1 MAETPSN
8 GHAPDGQHTN
18 ANGTPAPPVPVM
30 PRVAAP
36 KGVRAARAFDG
47 SPLPAEEP
55 ETTAFDQAL
64 EDDETETQATE
75 DAPATYSETDYRS
88 DLQDTFLDSING
100 DAARNGAPPLGISI
114 EKTDESDDDDELGT
128 DELGTDETSGFDAY
142 APAGYDEDDDPD
154 PYGNNEPDLEAAGI
168 DALATIEGEQLFAD
182 DGAGGDDGTITSAGG
197 GDGGDGPTDTA
208 LSTGGSGRP
217 DTPKD
222 QELGLFEHL
231 SELRSRIIY
240 AVLGVM
246 LVMCITWNYALP
258 IQGWFSAPINRVLNS
273 NGVFKGELISTDPTA
288 FFTLQFQSSLLA
300 ALIIAAP
307 WVSFQVWRFIEPAL
321 TNSERRYTLVLV
333 PFSSVLF
340 FMGAALGYFCA
351 PLFFQ
356 FFLQF
361 QPPGVAAQWKYDES
375 VILMAKMLL
384 IFGLAFQVPIVIIFG
399 HKIGLISRN
408 LLIEYWRHAVVAIFI
423 VVAVLTPTW
432 DPFTMT
438 ACALPPCLLY
448 LLSIWLVKWL

>member
-8 GHAPDGQHTN
+8 GHAPDGQPIHTN
-18 ANGTPAPPVPVM
+18 GAPVQAQPAM

-36 KGVRAARAFDG
+36 EGVRSARAFDG
-47 SPLPAEEP
+47 SPMADETRENSAE
-55 ETTAFDQAL
+55 TAQTVAFDDAL
-64 EDDETETQATE
+64 E
-75 DAPATYSETDYRS
+75 S
-88 DLQDTFLDSING
+88 DLRASLAHQSNGQTNGQSNGRAPDSSEIES
-100 DAARNGAPPLGISI
+100 APPLGISI
-114 EKTDESDDDDELGT
+114 EKVGPNEMGEPEDADSTN
-128 DELGTDETSGFDAY
+128 GFAAY
-142 APAGYDEDDDPD
+142 APENFRESDDDPD
-154 PYGNNEPDLEAAGI
+154 PYRNNDLAAAGMGAI
-168 DALATIEGEQLFAD
+168 GADVIEGEQLFAD
-182 DGAGGDDGTITSAGG
+182 DGAGGDN
-197 GDGGDGPTDTA
+197 GDPPSNDTA
-208 LSTGGSGRP
+208 LAASGGNGRP
-217 DTPKD
+217 NTPRDKE
-222 QELGLFEHL
+222 QGLFDHL
-231 SELRSRIIY
+231 NELRSRLLYSVVGI
-240 AVLGVM
+240 M
-246 LVMCITWNYALP
+246 LVMCVTWRYALP
-258 IQGWFSAPINRVLNS
+258 IQGWFSAPITRVLHA
-273 NGVFKGELISTDPTA
+273 NGGKGELISTDPTA

-300 ALIIAAP
+300 ALLLAAP
-307 WVSFQVWRFIEPAL
+307 WILFQVWRFVEPAL

-340 FMGAALGYFCA
+340 FLGATLGYLCS

-384 IFGLAFQVPIVIIFG
+384 IFGLAFQVPIIIIFG
-399 HKIGLISRN
+399 NKIGLLSRN
-408 LLIEYWRHAVVAIFI
+408 LLIEYWRHAVVVIFI

>member
-1 MAETPSN
+1 MAENPSN
-8 GHAPDGQHTN
+8 GHAPDGQSTTN
-18 ANGTPAPPVPVM
+18 GDAPVVP
-30 PRVAAP
+30 RIAAP
-36 KGVRAARAFDG
+36 QGARSARAFDG
-47 SPLPAEEP
+47 SPIVNEEN
-55 ETTAFDQAL
+55 DAL
-64 EDDETETQATE
+64 ENMDVATH
-75 DAPATYSETDYRS
+75 DVSPNDYRS
-88 DLQDTFLDSING
+88 DFHESFAG
-100 DAARNGAPPLGISI
+100 DMSGSQSAAPLGIAI
-114 EKTDESDDDDELGT
+114 EKDERETHGFEAFAPDNIQELEENTDSLGRADDAATSSELDVIATDVIATDAIGADNFATDVTGT
-128 DELGTDETSGFDAY
+128 D
-142 APAGYDEDDDPD
+142 
-154 PYGNNEPDLEAAGI
+154 I
-168 DALATIEGEQLFAD
+168 IEGEQLFAD
-182 DGAGGDDGTITSAGG
+182 DGAGGEPPFDN
-197 GDGGDGPTDTA
+197 TA
-208 LSTGGSGRP
+208 LATSGAAGRP

-222 QELGLFEHL
+222 QEAGLFEHL
-231 SELRSRIIY
+231 AELRSRIIY

-246 LVMCITWNYALP
+246 VVMCLTWRYALE
-258 IQGWFSAPINRVLNS
+258 IQGWFSAPITRVLQA
-273 NGVFKGELISTDPTA
+273 NGGKGILISTDPTA

-300 ALIIAAP
+300 ALLLAAP
-307 WVSFQVWRFIEPAL
+307 WVLFQVWRFVEPAL

-384 IFGLAFQVPIVIIFG
+384 IFGMAFQVPIVIIFG
-399 HKIGLISRN
+399 NKIGLLSRN
-408 LLIEYWRHAVVAIFI
+408 LLIEYWRHAVIVIFI
-423 VVAVLTPTW
+423 LVAVVTPTW